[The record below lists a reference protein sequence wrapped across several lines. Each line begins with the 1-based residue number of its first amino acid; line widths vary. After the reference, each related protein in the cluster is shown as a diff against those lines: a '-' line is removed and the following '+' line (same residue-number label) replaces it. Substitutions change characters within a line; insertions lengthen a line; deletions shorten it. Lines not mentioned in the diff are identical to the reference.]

1 MKNFALIMS
10 FICVLLFIM
19 RLITIDYS
27 NFLTL
32 ENIFNLLLPIGLLY
46 IFLHRYYKEKNKQKD
61 A

>member
-1 MKNFALIMS
+1 M
-10 FICVLLFIM
+10 LLFIM

>member
-10 FICVLLFIM
+10 FICLILFSL
-19 RLITIDYS
+19 RLTTIDYS

-32 ENIFNLLLPIGLLY
+32 ENIFNLLLPTGLLY
-46 IFLHRYYKEKNKQKD
+46 IFLNRYFKEKNKQKD